1 MVDLVVHAKRARSR
15 GIATEVP
22 AAVAPALGRAASEVR
37 VHVVELDQGA
47 GGPFVVVY
55 AASPGGPAA
64 IAAVRS
70 AVADAQG
77 THVDEVVVRWVVAP
91 GT

>member
-15 GIATEVP
+15 GIVSEVP
-22 AAVAPALGRAASEVR
+22 AAVAGAVGVPEADVR
-37 VHVVELDQGA
+37 VHVVELDQGG

-55 AASPGGPAA
+55 APGPADARAMAA
-64 IAAVRS
+64 IAA

-77 THVDEVVVRWVVAP
+77 AETSDVVVRWVVA
-91 GT
+91 G